1 MKIVLI
7 GSGNVATHLGK
18 GFRQAGHQI
27 VQVYSRNLDNAS
39 VLAGALGSSGIDNFQ
54 EITDEADIY
63 IIALKDDIIST
74 LCEHLSLVNKLV
86 VHTSGSIPMDTLKL
100 ISSKYGV
107 LYPLQ
112 TFLKDKELDI
122 ASVPFCIEGVTEEV
136 ENVLSDL
143 AKELSEN
150 VQVVNSEQR
159 QIVHVAAVFACN
171 FSNHMYTIADN
182 LLKNNGMN
190 LDLLRPLIKVSSANL
205 DNADPADLQ
214 TGPAARGDSEIMD
227 KHLEMLEKNK
237 SYRKVYEDISN
248 SIINLKFKI

>member
-18 GFRQAGHQI
+18 AFRQAGHQI
-27 VQVYSRNLDNAS
+27 IQVYSRNLENAS
-39 VLAGALGSSGIDNFQ
+39 VLAGALGSSDVDDFA
-54 EITDEADIY
+54 EISDEADIY

-74 LCEHLSLVNKLV
+74 LHERLSLANKV
-86 VHTSGSIPMDTLKL
+86 IVHTSGSVPMVTLKP

-122 ASVPFCIEGVTEEV
+122 ASVPFCIEGVSEDV
-136 ENVLSDL
+136 ENMLSDL

-159 QIVHVAAVFACN
+159 QIVHLAAVFACN
-171 FSNHMYTIADN
+171 FSNHMYAIADD

-205 DNADPADLQ
+205 DDADPVDLQ

-227 KHLEMLEKNK
+227 KHLEMLERNE

-248 SIINLKFKI
+248 SIMKSRD